1 LPVRRMPNPAF
12 IFAFELVGYSVAFEA
27 DAYVGVCVLVSML
40 LFAAQMKASNSRA
53 ILDAQRLLHLVPSLQ
68 TP

>member
-1 LPVRRMPNPAF
+1 VPNPAF
-12 IFAFELVGYSVAFEA
+12 IFAFELFGHSVAFEA
-27 DAYVGVCVLVSML
+27 VAYVGFCVLVGML

-53 ILDAQRLLHLVPSLQ
+53 ILDAQRLLRLVPSLQ